1 MISLGACVAFLYRTR
16 RSALLTPWERQE
28 MADQVSETLD
38 TLFMIMMSLCA
49 CVAFLYR
56 TKRSALLT
64 PWERQEMADQVSE
77 TLDTLF
83 AEPAYDK
90 RLR

>member
-38 TLFMIMMSLCA
+38 SGHPLHD
-49 CVAFLYR
+49 Y
-56 TKRSALLT
+56 
-64 PWERQEMADQVSE
+64 DVSMRMCGVFVQ
-77 TLDTLF
+77 D
-83 AEPAYDK
+83 
-90 RLR
+90 